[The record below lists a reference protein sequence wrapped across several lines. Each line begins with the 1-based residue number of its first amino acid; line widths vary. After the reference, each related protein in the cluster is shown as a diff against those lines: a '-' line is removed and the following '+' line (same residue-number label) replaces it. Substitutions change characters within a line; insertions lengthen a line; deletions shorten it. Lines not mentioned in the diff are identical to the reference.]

1 MKIFL
6 YIFTFCSISICVGVP
21 PIINYAGQIAVD
33 GEGFNG
39 GGLFK
44 FKLVETDKNTTL
56 WSNDGNNSNEGEPN
70 SAIAIQ
76 VSGGLY
82 SILLGNTAIPG
93 MEAIDPNIFKNNLNV
108 KLQVWFSDGVNGFQ
122 KLNPDRPFAS
132 VPYAFSAGAAP
143 LKEGSVTL
151 SHLSQE
157 VINELNSTITKSR
170 LSSEIL
176 DELNATIRRE
186 RLSQDLRN
194 ELNATIPKSR
204 LSLSLQN
211 ELYSTIGKDRLS
223 TEIQSELNSTQTLAS
238 IVSMNT
244 GIFDSGLRAYLRPI
258 LRGGINVTSAI
269 EGQVAELRAP
279 TVEGRFLLYQWY
291 KDGEEIPDA
300 NSTSY
305 TISEFNSSRDA
316 GEYEIH
322 VSNDFATLKT
332 KAILEEANNLTVTQ
346 VASGHENS
354 YFLKSDGSLWG
365 AGLNAHGQLGD
376 GTNSR
381 RYNPIK
387 IIDANVTKI
396 KSYLH
401 NSLFLK
407 SDGSLWGM
415 GMNHYGE
422 ISGDDLNSTYVHQPV
437 RIIESSV
444 IDMAIGRNHSLF
456 IKSDNTLWGMGL
468 NAHGQLGEGNVTSRS
483 SPIQI
488 DSNVAK
494 VTCGV
499 YRSLFIKTDGSL
511 WGMGRNHHGGL
522 GDGSTTDRNV
532 PIEILSSGVTEIA
545 AGEHHS
551 LFVKTDGSLWA
562 MGLNSHGQLGD
573 GSTTTRLSPVEI
585 VTSGVSKIA
594 AGYRFS
600 SFLKTDGSLWS
611 MGGNWTGQLGDGT
624 AINRLTPVQVEASGV
639 NFLECG
645 WHNLLY
651 LKSNGT
657 YWASGRNA
665 YAALGDG
672 NGIPRYSPIQPRL
685 LSISVRSFVHTSPN
699 DVVENP

>member
-1 MKIFL
+1 MKVIQLLSFFAL
-6 YIFTFCSISICVGVP
+6 FSVYFAQAVP
-21 PIINYAGQIAVD
+21 PVLNYAGQVAVD
-33 GEGFNG
+33 GQAYSG

-44 FKLVETDKNTTL
+44 FSLVNADGNETL
-56 WSNDGNNSNEGEPN
+56 WSNDGNASGGTEPQ
-70 SAIAIQ
+70 SSIAVQ
-76 VSGGLY
+76 VNGGLY
-82 SILLGNTAIPG
+82 SVLLGNTAIPG
-93 MEAIDPNIFKNNLNV
+93 MQSIDPTLFANHADA
-108 KLQVWFSDGVNGFQ
+108 KLRIWFSDGINGFQ
-122 KLNPDRPFAS
+122 QLSPDRAFAS
-132 VPYAFSAGAAP
+132 VPYAFAAGSAP
-143 LKEGSVTL
+143 ISESSIHLN
-151 SHLSQE
+151 HLSEE
-157 VINELNSTITKSR
+157 VMNELNSTIPRSR
-170 LSSEIL
+170 LSQ
-176 DELNATIRRE
+176 A
-186 RLSQDLRN
+186 LRN
-194 ELNATIPKSR
+194 ELNATIEKSR
-204 LSLSLQN
+204 LSHSLQN
-211 ELYSTIGKDRLS
+211 ELNATIGKDRLS

-238 IVSMNT
+238 IVGTNT
-244 GIFDSGLRAYLRPI
+244 GIFDSGLKAYLRPI

-279 TVEGRFLLYQWY
+279 TVEGRFLQYQWY
-291 KDGEEIPDA
+291 KDGEEISDA

-305 TISEFNSSRDA
+305 TIAEFNSSRDA

-365 AGLNAHGQLGD
+365 VGLNAQGQLGD
-376 GTNSR
+376 GTTSR

-396 KSYLH
+396 KSNLH

-407 SDGSLWGM
+407 TDGSLWGM

-422 ISGDDLNSTYVHQPV
+422 ISGDDPNSTNVLQPV
-437 RIIESSV
+437 RIIESGV

-488 DSNVAK
+488 DSNVVK
-494 VTCGV
+494 VTCGA
-499 YRSLFIKTDGSL
+499 RFSLFIKTDGSL
-511 WGMGRNHHGGL
+511 WGMGRNYYGGL

-532 PIEILSSGVTEIA
+532 PIQILPSGVTEIA

-562 MGLNSHGQLGD
+562 MGLNNNGQLGD
-573 GSTTTRLSPVEI
+573 GSDTNRHSPVEI
-585 VTSGVSKIA
+585 VTAGVSKVA
-594 AGYRFS
+594 SKHRSS

-611 MGGNWTGQLGDGT
+611 MGYNLYGQLGDGT
-624 AINRLTPVQVEASGV
+624 AIERITPVQVEASGV
-639 NFLECG
+639 SFLECG

-665 YAALGDG
+665 YGALGDG
-672 NGIPRYSPIQPRL
+672 NGIRDI
-685 LSISVRSFVHTSPN
+685 VRFSLAYFQFQ
-699 DVVENP
+699 